1 MGQGCR
7 LTSTIAS
14 NSRKKKKKKGKAWPG
29 HNSQVGWEEKLFAII
44 LTRLTSNL
52 ANFGHL
58 IVFLYVSFLA
68 FMSSLGRLASS

>member
-14 NSRKKKKKKGKAWPG
+14 NSRKKKKRVWPG
-29 HNSQVGWEEKLFAII
+29 HDGQVGWEEKLFAII

-52 ANFGHL
+52 ANFGHF